1 MKVMEVAV
9 PSVGDPLLYDR
20 HLGVLAL
27 HMDMVD
33 CIPPSTVLQ
42 LTCKIGALKTSEPP
56 RENEHTV
63 ALDGGGKCHQGG
75 RVVSL

>member
-9 PSVGDPLLYDR
+9 PSLGDPLLYNR

-33 CIPPSTVLQ
+33 RIPPSTVLQ
-42 LTCKIGALKTSEPP
+42 HTCKIGP
-56 RENEHTV
+56 
-63 ALDGGGKCHQGG
+63 
-75 RVVSL
+75 